1 MNIKELEELVEASFE
16 LKPGPLYIIGLNDSK
31 YYVESLL
38 VHAKYLS
45 EHLKREGINAIIV
58 PASDIDKIYKLEK
71 SYDK

>member
-1 MNIKELEELVEASFE
+1 M
-16 LKPGPLYIIGLNDSK
+16 
-31 YYVESLL
+31 ESLL